1 MLFIGVCIA
10 VMLSVTK
17 LMRWGEQEKY
27 VWTVESLERVIA
39 TESWGFDQSGKEWI
53 ETSHIY
59 QATCSNG
66 KKELYL
72 TLTPEHTGKYSGK
85 LPLSAGD
92 TFEFA
97 ATDTATDPDLITL
110 PDGTT
115 LIKTND
121 Q

>member
-27 VWTVESLERVIA
+27 VWTVESLERVIVSETRFRNPSGEDW
-39 TESWGFDQSGKEWI
+39 TETTHF
-53 ETSHIY
+53 Y
-59 QATCSNG
+59 QATCSSGN
-66 KKELYL
+66 KQRHL

-97 ATDTATDPDLITL
+97 IFDTATDPNLITL